1 MVNKFRKLV
10 NEIYEIPCLQF
21 FEITKLD
28 YEEAKRGLIAAARG
42 HADTIVTRLA
52 SKHRHEVERI
62 IKEFEVIKDRAERE
76 PEDTEELVKIQDY
89 IKQVKDTTLK
99 EIDDNLMSV
108 LDRFLFMMDVHFFPE
123 GDLLRTAVAFTWPT
137 NIEPVFNANAL
148 LIEKSQN
155 EKQSA
160 LKERREKLVADIESE
175 RERIA
180 DLENCGDPEH
190 IHQYVKDCQGIARR
204 IAQHMAAVE
213 TINRE
218 EELFQWEKTEYPALE
233 LISKELE
240 PYQVMYN
247 NVATWQKQQKKWF
260 DGEFLVLES
269 EKISNELDDMFRET
283 YKSNKLFEKRAG
295 GDQKQPKGKTAKK
308 GAPVNILV
316 KLTSGT
322 MDDIKEFKNHVPM
335 IATLCNP
342 GIRERHW
349 KQMSDICGFDLT
361 PDAGTSLRK
370 ILKMGLEGFM
380 EQFESISGA
389 ATKEHSLEKTMY
401 KMMEEWEPIQFN
413 LVEYRDGICIL
424 ASTDE
429 IQTMLDDQIVKTQT
443 MRGSPFIKP
452 IEAEIKDWETRLL
465 RIQDTLDEW
474 LKVQSQWLY
483 LEPIFS
489 SDDIMAQMPEEG
501 RMFKQVDTNW
511 REVMAATKN
520 DPSVSLLENFSVSL

>member
-1 MVNKFRKLV
+1 M
-10 NEIYEIPCLQF
+10 
-21 FEITKLD
+21 TK
-28 YEEAKRGLIAAARG
+28 
-42 HADTIVTRLA
+42 LA

-89 IKQVKDTTLK
+89 IKLVKETKLK

-190 IHQYVKDCQGIARR
+190 IQQYVKDCQGIARR
-204 IAQHMAAVE
+204 IGQHMAAVE

-218 EELFQWEKTEYPALE
+218 EDLFQWEKTEYPALE

-260 DGEFLVLES
+260 DGEFLGLEY
-269 EKISNELDDMFRET
+269 EKISDEIDDMFRET

-316 KLTSGT
+316 KLTSST

-511 REVMAATKN
+511 REVMSATKN
-520 DPSVSLLENFSVSL
+520 DPSVSPFITVTFFARLSRFRRFVKSKEIFFLMKKLF